1 MTEPRTQIEN
11 LRERIRAGGAANY
24 FDSDEYEGYTIA
36 DDDAESLLEFSDQL
50 DLLKSEYSD
59 VRHRDLLGHLTRI
72 SENVG
77 GLADALENRDA
88 AEEIVRWI
96 NVEHGDNE
104 WTNADYRAAFRVFG
118 GRITDGEIDDK
129 PDSIAWVPSGTSN
142 SHDPRPNP
150 ADMLSWEDDAKPMID
165 ETKNARDAALIAVAF
180 DSGARSGELKALT
193 VGDVSDHEHG
203 LQIFVDGKKGQRSVS
218 LIPAVPYLNRWLSDH
233 PADDDPDVPL
243 WSKLSKP
250 EAISNRQYLNCFKD
264 TAKRAGVDKPVT
276 PTNFRKSNASWLA
289 RKGMPQAFIED
300 RQGRKR
306 GSDVTAHYVSKF
318 GGESD
323 TTYAKLH
330 GKDVEETDPDP
341 IGPVECPRCGRETPR
356 DEDAC
361 VWCRQ
366 PLEYDEIEAR
376 KEDNR
381 EVRSVVLRMAREN
394 PDLLDN
400 IEQARE
406 FMDLFE
412 DDPELFTDAREFADA
427 LSDG

>member
-11 LRERIRAGGAANY
+11 YRDRIRY
-24 FDSDEYEGYTIA
+24 SDQIMGR
-36 DDDAESLLEFSDQL
+36 DAELLIEFSDQL

-59 VRHRDLLGHLTRI
+59 LRHRDLLGRCTRI
-72 SENVG
+72 AENVG
-77 GLADALENRDA
+77 GLADALEDRDA
-88 AEEIVRWI
+88 AEDVVRWI
-96 NVEHGDNE
+96 NREYENE
-104 WTNADYRAAFRVFG
+104 WTNADYRDAFRVFAG
-118 GRITDGEIDDK
+118 HVTDGDVEDK

-193 VGDVSDHEHG
+193 VGDVSDHDHG

-233 PADDDPDVPL
+233 PAPDDPDAPL
-243 WSKLSKP
+243 WSKLSKSDG
-250 EAISNRQYLNCFKD
+250 ISDRQYLNCFKD
-264 TAKRAGVDKPVT
+264 AAKRAGVDKPVT

-306 GSDVTAHYVSKF
+306 GSDVTAHYVAKF
-318 GGESD
+318 GGEAD

-341 IGPVECPRCGRETPR
+341 IGPVECPWCGRETPR

-376 KEDNR
+376 KEDDR
-381 EVRSVVLRMAREN
+381 EVRSAVLRMAKEN

-412 DDPELFTDAREFADA
+412 DDPELFADAREFADA

>member
-11 LRERIRAGGAANY
+11 YRDRIR
-24 FDSDEYEGYTIA
+24 DSDQIA
-36 DDDAESLLEFSDQL
+36 GRDAELLIEFSDQL

-59 VRHRDLLGHLTRI
+59 LRHRDLLGRCTRI
-72 SENVG
+72 AENVG
-77 GLADALENRDA
+77 GLADALEDKDA
-88 AEEIVRWI
+88 AEDVVRWI
-96 NVEHGDNE
+96 NREYENE
-104 WTNADYRAAFRVFG
+104 WTNADYRDAFRVFAG
-118 GRITDGEIDDK
+118 HVTDGDVEDK

-150 ADMLSWEDDAKPMID
+150 AEMLSWEDDVKPMID

-180 DSGARSGELKALT
+180 DSGARSGELKSLT

-233 PADDDPDVPL
+233 PADDDPDAPL
-243 WSKLSKP
+243 WSKLSKTDG
-250 EAISNRQYLNCFKD
+250 ISDRQYLNCFKD
-264 TAKRAGVDKPVT
+264 AAKRAGVDKPVT

-306 GSDVTAHYVSKF
+306 GSDVTAHYVAKF

-376 KEDNR
+376 KEDDR
-381 EVRSVVLRMAREN
+381 EVRSAVLRMAKEN

-412 DDPELFTDAREFADA
+412 DDPELFADAREFADA

>member
-11 LRERIRAGGAANY
+11 YQDRIR
-24 FDSDEYEGYTIA
+24 DSDQIA
-36 DDDAESLLEFSDQL
+36 GRDSELLIEFSNQL

-59 VRHRDLLGHLTRI
+59 VRHRDLLGRCTRI
-72 SENVG
+72 AENVG
-77 GLADALENRDA
+77 GLADALEDRDA
-88 AEEIVRWI
+88 AEDVVRWI
-96 NVEHGDNE
+96 NREYENE
-104 WTNADYRAAFRVFG
+104 WTNADYRDAFRVFAG
-118 GRITDGEIDDK
+118 HVTDGDVEDK

-150 ADMLSWEDDAKPMID
+150 ADMLSWEDDVKPMID

-180 DSGARSGELKALT
+180 DSGARSGELKSLT

-218 LIPAVPYLNRWLSDH
+218 LIPAVPFLNRWLSDH
-233 PADDDPDVPL
+233 PDPDDPDAPL
-243 WSKLSKP
+243 WSKLSKS
-250 EAISNRQYLNCFKD
+250 EGISSRQYLNCFKD
-264 TAKRAGVDKPVT
+264 AAKRAGVTKPVT

-306 GSDVTAHYVSKF
+306 GSDVTAHYVAKF
-318 GGESD
+318 GGEAD

-330 GKDVEETDPDP
+330 GKDVEETDADP
-341 IGPVECPRCGRETPR
+341 IGPVDCPRCGRETPR

-366 PLEYDEIEAR
+366 PLEYEEIEAR
-376 KEDNR
+376 KQEDR
-381 EVRSVVLRMAREN
+381 EVRSAVLRMAKEN
-394 PDLLDN
+394 DDVLDN

-406 FMDLFE
+406 FLDLFE
-412 DDPELFTDAREFADA
+412 DDPEMFADARKFADA

>member
-1 MTEPRTQIEN
+1 MTEPRTQITN
-11 LRERIRAGGAANY
+11 LRDRIHE
-24 FDSDEYEGYTIA
+24 SDEITERDA
-36 DDDAESLLEFSDQL
+36 DVLIEFSDQL

-59 VRHRDLLGHLTRI
+59 LRHRDLLGHCTRI
-72 SENVG
+72 AENVG
-77 GLADALENRDA
+77 GLADALEDRDA
-88 AEEIVRWI
+88 AEEIVRWV
-96 NVEHGDNE
+96 NRTHENE

-118 GRITDGEIDDK
+118 GRVTDGDVEDK

-150 ADMLSWEDDAKPMID
+150 ANMLTWEDDVKPMID
-165 ETKNARDAALIAVAF
+165 ATRNARDAALIAVAF
-180 DSGARSGELKALT
+180 DSGARSGELEDLR
-193 VGDVSDHEHG
+193 VSDVADHDHG
-203 LQIFVDGKKGQRSVS
+203 LQIFVDGKKGQRSVT
-218 LIPAVPYLNRWLSDH
+218 LIPAVPFLNRWLSDH
-233 PADDDPDVPL
+233 PDSDDPDAPL

-250 EAISNRQYLNCFKD
+250 DEISYRQFNNTFKD
-264 TAKRAGVDKPVT
+264 AAKRAGVDKPVT

-306 GSDVTAHYVSKF
+306 GSDVTAHYVAKF
-318 GGESD
+318 GGEAD

-330 GKDVEETDPDP
+330 GKDVEEDDPEP
-341 IGPVECPRCGRETPR
+341 IGPVDCPRCGKETPR

-366 PLEYDEIEAR
+366 PLEYDTVEAR
-376 KEDNR
+376 KQEDR
-381 EVRSVVLRMAREN
+381 EVRSAVLRMAKEN

-412 DDPELFTDAREFADA
+412 DDPELFADAREFADA

>member
-11 LRERIRAGGAANY
+11 YRDRIRE
-24 FDSDEYEGYTIA
+24 SDEITK
-36 DDDAESLLEFSDQL
+36 DDADVLIEFSDQM

-59 VRHRDLLGHLTRI
+59 LRHRDLLGHCTRI
-72 SENVG
+72 AENVG
-77 GLADALENRDA
+77 GLADALEDHDA

-96 NVEHGDNE
+96 NRTHENE
-104 WTNADYRAAFRVFG
+104 WTNADYRAALRVFG
-118 GRITDGEIDDK
+118 GRTTDGDVEDK
-129 PDSIAWVPSGTSN
+129 PDSIEWVPSGTSN

-150 ADMLSWEDDAKPMID
+150 ANMLTWENDVKPMID
-165 ETKNARDAALIAVAF
+165 DTRNARDAALIAVAF
-180 DSGARSGELKALT
+180 DSGARSGELEDLR
-193 VGDVSDHEHG
+193 VGDVADHDHG
-203 LQIFVDGKKGQRSVS
+203 LQIFVDGKKGQRSVT
-218 LIPAVPYLNRWLSDH
+218 LIPAVPFLNRWISDH
-233 PADDDPDVPL
+233 PDSDDPDAPL

-250 EAISNRQYLNCFKD
+250 DEISYRQFNNAFKD
-264 TAKRAGVDKPVT
+264 AAKRAGVDKPVT

-306 GSDVTAHYVSKF
+306 GSDVTAHYVAKF
-318 GGESD
+318 GGEAD

-330 GKDVEETDPDP
+330 GKDVEEDDPDP
-341 IGPVECPRCGRETPR
+341 IGPVDCPRCGKETPR

-366 PLEYDEIEAR
+366 PLEYDTVEAR
-376 KEDNR
+376 KQEDR
-381 EVRSVVLRMAREN
+381 EVRSAVLRMAKEN

-412 DDPELFTDAREFADA
+412 DDPELFADAREFADA

>member
-1 MTEPRTQIEN
+1 MTEPRTQITN
-11 LRERIRAGGAANY
+11 LRDRIRE
-24 FDSDEYEGYTIA
+24 SDEITEQDA
-36 DDDAESLLEFSDQL
+36 DVLIEFSDQL

-59 VRHRDLLGHLTRI
+59 LRHRDLLGHCTRI
-72 SENVG
+72 AENVG
-77 GLADALENRDA
+77 GLADALEDRDA
-88 AEEIVRWI
+88 AEEIVRWV
-96 NVEHGDNE
+96 NRTHENE
-104 WTNADYRAAFRVFG
+104 WTNADYRAALRVFG
-118 GRITDGEIDDK
+118 GRVTDGDVEDK

-150 ADMLSWEDDAKPMID
+150 ANMLTWDDDVKPMID
-165 ETKNARDAALIAVAF
+165 DTRNARDAALIAVAF
-180 DSGARSGELKALT
+180 DSGARSGELEDLR
-193 VGDVSDHEHG
+193 VGDVADHDHG
-203 LQIFVDGKKGQRSVS
+203 LQIFVDGKKGQRSVT
-218 LIPAVPYLNRWLSDH
+218 LIPAVPFLNRWLSDH
-233 PADDDPDVPL
+233 PDSDDPDAPL

-250 EAISNRQYLNCFKD
+250 EEISYRQFNNAFKD
-264 TAKRAGVDKPVT
+264 AAKRAGVDKPVT

-306 GSDVTAHYVSKF
+306 GSDVTAHYVAKF
-318 GGESD
+318 GGEAD

-330 GKDVEETDPDP
+330 GKDVEEDDPEP
-341 IGPVECPRCGRETPR
+341 IGPVECPRCGKETPR

-366 PLEYDEIEAR
+366 PLEYDTVEAR
-376 KEDNR
+376 KQEDR
-381 EVRSVVLRMAREN
+381 EVRSAVLRMAKDN

-412 DDPELFTDAREFADA
+412 DDPEMFADAREFADA

>member
-11 LRERIRAGGAANY
+11 YRDRIR
-24 FDSDEYEGYTIA
+24 DSDQIA
-36 DDDAESLLEFSDQL
+36 GRDAELLIEFSDQL

-59 VRHRDLLGHLTRI
+59 LRHRDLLGRCTRI
-72 SENVG
+72 AENVG
-77 GLADALENRDA
+77 GLADALENKDA
-88 AEEIVRWI
+88 AEDVVRWI
-96 NVEHGDNE
+96 NREYESE
-104 WTNADYRAAFRVFG
+104 WTNADYRDAFRVFAG
-118 GRITDGEIDDK
+118 HVTDGDVEDK

-150 ADMLSWEDDAKPMID
+150 AEMLSWEDDVKPMID

-180 DSGARSGELKALT
+180 DSGARSGELKSLT

-233 PADDDPDVPL
+233 PAPNDPDAPL

-250 EAISNRQYLNCFKD
+250 DGISDRQYLNCFKD
-264 TAKRAGVDKPVT
+264 AAKRAGVDKPVT

-306 GSDVTAHYVSKF
+306 GSDVTAHYIHQF

-341 IGPVECPRCGRETPR
+341 IGPVDCPRCGKETPR

-366 PLEYDEIEAR
+366 PLEYDEIKAR
-376 KEDNR
+376 KQEDR
-381 EVRSVVLRMAREN
+381 EVRSAVLRMAKEN

-412 DDPELFTDAREFADA
+412 DDPELFADAREFADA

>member
-1 MTEPRTQIEN
+1 MTEPRTQITN
-11 LRERIRAGGAANY
+11 LRDRIRE
-24 FDSDEYEGYTIA
+24 SDEITERDA
-36 DDDAESLLEFSDQL
+36 DVLIEFSDQL

-59 VRHRDLLGHLTRI
+59 LRHRDLLGHCTRI
-72 SENVG
+72 AENVG
-77 GLADALENRDA
+77 GLADALEDRDA

-96 NVEHGDNE
+96 NRTHENE

-118 GRITDGEIDDK
+118 GRVTNGDVEDK

-150 ADMLSWEDDAKPMID
+150 ANMLTWEDDVKPMID
-165 ETKNARDAALIAVAF
+165 ATRNARDAALIAVAF
-180 DSGARSGELKALT
+180 DSGARSGELEDLR
-193 VGDVSDHEHG
+193 VSDVADHDHG
-203 LQIFVDGKKGQRSVS
+203 LQIFVDGKKGQRSVT
-218 LIPAVPYLNRWLSDH
+218 LIPAVPFLNRWLSDH
-233 PADDDPDVPL
+233 PDSDDPDAPL
-243 WSKLSKP
+243 WSKLSKAD
-250 EAISNRQYLNCFKD
+250 EISYRQFNNAFKD
-264 TAKRAGVDKPVT
+264 AAKRAGVDKPVT

-306 GSDVTAHYVSKF
+306 GSDVTAHYVAKF
-318 GGESD
+318 GGEAD

-330 GKDVEETDPDP
+330 GKDVEEDDPEP
-341 IGPVECPRCGRETPR
+341 IGPVDCPRCGKETPR

-366 PLEYDEIEAR
+366 PLEYDTVEAR
-376 KEDNR
+376 KQEDR
-381 EVRSVVLRMAREN
+381 EVRSAVLRMAKEN

-412 DDPELFTDAREFADA
+412 DDPELFADTREFADA